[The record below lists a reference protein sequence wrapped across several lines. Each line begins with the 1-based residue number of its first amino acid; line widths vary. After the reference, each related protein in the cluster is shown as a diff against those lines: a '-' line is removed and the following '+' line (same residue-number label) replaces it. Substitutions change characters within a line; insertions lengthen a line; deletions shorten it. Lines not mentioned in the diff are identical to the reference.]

1 MLLKTGDQAFCCRK
15 PSINV
20 KPFKKPQDIKTELPE
35 FPKVNINIG
44 SFTKPQEIIP
54 KLNAKV
60 KTFKPIT
67 NFKKPELSRP
77 ELSDIK
83 VCKGFETGT
92 EAQDILSMLNKET
105 AL

>member
-1 MLLKTGDQAFCCRK
+1 MQRL
-15 PSINV
+15 
-20 KPFKKPQDIKTELPE
+20 
-35 FPKVNINIG
+35 
-44 SFTKPQEIIP
+44 
-54 KLNAKV
+54 

>member
-1 MLLKTGDQAFCCRK
+1 M
-15 PSINV
+15 
-20 KPFKKPQDIKTELPE
+20 
-35 FPKVNINIG
+35 NINMG
-44 SFTKPQEIIP
+44 SFTKPQEIKP
-54 KLNAKV
+54 KLKAQIKP
-60 KTFKPIT
+60 FKPIT